1 MPFLSNIVKGL
12 TPGTKIGF
20 RSWCEVTYTPKGETQ
35 GKDIS
40 EEISKYLLSLDYTDN
55 MIGQVDDLSISL
67 EDRAQ
72 LWAGDWFPERGAKIA
87 VTLKMYN
94 RDSLDAGTQELKL
107 GNFEIDEIEV
117 KNAPAVVTIKAV
129 STTFEGGLRGVKKNR
144 SWDKVTVKKV
154 ATDIAESNKLSLD
167 WYCNDNPEL
176 DHVEQ
181 SDESDLE
188 FLQKVIKDAGFGM
201 KIDDKKIILFDELE
215 LEKAE
220 PKIKLI
226 HPGIAATTTNTENE
240 LKTVDRFLDY
250 SLKAKTR
257 DVYKAC
263 HVSYRKGKDKQTVE
277 ATYTDAS
284 KQTGQTLEVSEQC
297 KTVAEAER
305 LAKKRLREKNKEEFT
320 AVFSLYGDFIYAAG
334 QTILLEKFGAFDGKY
349 ILTKVSMKFG
359 GGFTASLDLRRCL
372 NGY

>member
-1 MPFLSNIVKGL
+1 
-12 TPGTKIGF
+12 
-20 RSWCEVTYTPKGETQ
+20 
-35 GKDIS
+35 
-40 EEISKYLLSLDYTDN
+40 
-55 MIGQVDDLSISL
+55 
-67 EDRAQ
+67 
-72 LWAGDWFPERGAKIA
+72 
-87 VTLKMYN
+87 
-94 RDSLDAGTQELKL
+94 
-107 GNFEIDEIEV
+107 
-117 KNAPAVVTIKAV
+117 
-129 STTFEGGLRGVKKNR
+129 
-144 SWDKVTVKKV
+144 
-154 ATDIAESNKLSLD
+154 
-167 WYCNDNPEL
+167 
-176 DHVEQ
+176 
-181 SDESDLE
+181 
-188 FLQKVIKDAGFGM
+188 M

-277 ATYTDAS
+277 ATYTDA
-284 KQTGQTLEVSEQC
+284 
-297 KTVAEAER
+297 ER